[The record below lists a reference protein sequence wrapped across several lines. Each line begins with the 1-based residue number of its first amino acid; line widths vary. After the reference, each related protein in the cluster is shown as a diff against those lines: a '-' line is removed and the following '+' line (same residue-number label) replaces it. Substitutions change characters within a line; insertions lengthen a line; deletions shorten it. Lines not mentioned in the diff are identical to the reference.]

1 MSESAIVAVI
11 IGVLTIL
18 TGSGFWGY
26 RQFSKEA
33 PVKKRDADIAAADT
47 SVQMALAIAK
57 SAKEHSEGLAK
68 DLTTERGERQKLSGR
83 VDGLESHIREQDKT
97 ILRLRDAIRVFT
109 AAWDDLTHR
118 WDYYRKSDHPPAR
131 PNVHIE

>member
-11 IGVLTIL
+11 LGVLTLL
-18 TGSGFWGY
+18 TGGGFWGY
-26 RQFSKEA
+26 RQSRKEA
-33 PVKKRDADIAAADT
+33 PIKKRDADIAAADT

-68 DLTTERGERQKLSGR
+68 ELTTERGERQKLSGR
-83 VDGLESHIREQDKT
+83 VDGLENHIREQNKT
-97 ILRLRDAIRVFT
+97 IERLRNAISVFA

-118 WDYYRKSDHPPAR
+118 WEHYRKSDHPPAR
-131 PNVHIE
+131 PNINID